1 MVLLSVS
8 SPDSHVEDLMP
19 NGIVFGG
26 DNLGRCLGHER
37 GAIMNGARYL
47 INHPVY
53 DTSLQQPERTKTL
66 KVLRYLI
73 I

>member
-1 MVLLSVS
+1 MVLFSVS
-8 SPDSHVEDLMP
+8 SPDTHVEDLMP
-19 NGIVFGG
+19 NEMVFGG
-26 DNLGRCLGHER
+26 DILGRCLGHKC
-37 GAIMNGARYL
+37 GVIVNGTSDL

-73 I
+73 T

>member
-37 GAIMNGARYL
+37 GAIVNGARYL

-53 DTSLQQPERTKTL
+53 DT
-66 KVLRYLI
+66 
-73 I
+73 

>member
-19 NGIVFGG
+19 NEIVFGG
-26 DNLGRCLGHER
+26 DILHRCLRHEC
-37 GAIMNGARYL
+37 GAIVNGASDL

-66 KVLRYLI
+66 NVLRYI
-73 I
+73 TI